1 LHQLVSQAIAY
12 YNTESYHT
20 SIDDVGKLVI
30 TDGEGNLVYTSGL
43 YRGTRA
49 KHFEPQGVADVIS
62 WLQQFADSGQDYQV
76 HIITEYSP
84 CEKCQPL
91 LSTWTT
97 QIENAAFSQGSY
109 ADFFVWWHRSARYGG
124 MVQFVPPTP

>member
-30 TDGEGNLVYTSGL
+30 TDGEGNPVYTTGL
-43 YRGTRA
+43 YQSTRA
-49 KHFEPQGVADVIS
+49 NHVEAQGVADATS

-84 CEKCQPL
+84 CKGCQRR
-91 LSTWTT
+91 LSSWTT
-97 QIENAAFSQGSY
+97 QIENAAFSQGAY
-109 ADFFVWWHRSARYGG
+109 ADFFVWWHRGPAQGG
-124 MVQFVPPTP
+124 MVQLF